1 MAAMGHADT
10 EITPFLKS
18 RRAALDPAEVG
29 LPDGF
34 ARRRV
39 RGLRREEVAGLAGIS
54 VDYYTRIEQG
64 RAAAVSD
71 GVLDGIARALRL
83 TPPEH
88 AYLRN
93 IAVPRRRAD
102 APATCQ
108 AGAGT
113 ARPRP
118 GVRPQILELLE
129 ALEDTVPAVIYGAG
143 TDLLAWNRLGGRLGF
158 DFDALPDSELNAA
171 RLMFLHPAARTF
183 YPDWDD
189 CAADIAATLR
199 AAAGRDPDQPR
210 LRQVICELRELSAEF
225 RGYWDAQAVRATNHG
240 IKRMHN
246 PEVGELV
253 LTYEGFLLPG
263 DPDLLLATYTAAR
276 GSESARRLRLL
287 AAGVGAGIG

>member
-1 MAAMGHADT
+1 VPCGAGYQVGFNLGLAEPPGVIRRIMVSMGHADI

-93 IAVPRRRAD
+93 ITIPRRRTD
-102 APATCQ
+102 SGATCQ
-108 AGAGT
+108 VRAGT
-113 ARPRP
+113 TRPRP

-129 ALEDTVPAVIYGAG
+129 ALEDTVPAVVYGAG
-143 TDLLAWNRLGGRLGF
+143 LDLLAWNRLGGRLGF

-171 RLMFLHPAARTF
+171 RLMFLHPEARTV
-183 YPDWDD
+183 YPDWTIARPILPLP
-189 CAADIAATLR
+189 CAPPLAAIRPAAAAAGHLR
-199 AAAGRDPDQPR
+199 AARAQRGVPGVLGRAGCPGHQPR
-210 LRQVICELRELSAEF
+210 GQTHPQP
-225 RGYWDAQAVRATNHG
+225 RGGRAGT
-240 IKRMHN
+240 
-246 PEVGELV
+246 
-253 LTYEGFLLPG
+253 
-263 DPDLLLATYTAAR
+263 DL
-276 GSESARRLRLL
+276 
-287 AAGVGAGIG
+287 